1 VGGNVEI
8 IEMDR
13 MRKLIADHMVRSK
26 ATSPHVTSFT
36 EADFAMASAVLTASA
51 KPLTSNNPS
60 DNFTLHT
67 SYWLASLNYSDF
79 GKMFSTS
86 L

>member
-1 VGGNVEI
+1 
-8 IEMDR
+8 
-13 MRKLIADHMVRSK
+13 
-26 ATSPHVTSFT
+26 
-36 EADFAMASAVLTASA
+36 MASAVLTASA

-79 GKMFSTS
+79 GKMVSTS

>member
-1 VGGNVEI
+1 
-8 IEMDR
+8 M
-13 MRKLIADHMVRSK
+13 
-26 ATSPHVTSFT
+26 HVSIPTSFT

-79 GKMFSTS
+79 GKMVSTS